1 MKFREVADTVLTA
14 SSRAGIDETEVVCVR
29 QDESLTRF
37 ANNHIHQNV
46 TETNYEITL
55 RCVAGT
61 RVGTAVSNDLRTESL
76 RELVERAAY
85 LAKLQPENPE
95 FKGLPGPAPTQSIQA
110 FDRDTGACKPA
121 MRAAGV
127 GVACKKA
134 AAMGFTAAGSMTT
147 GAITFSVANSK
158 GVFAEFES
166 TLVDAS
172 TVIMNGIAS
181 GWSQSSGWKLD
192 AVNWETMADEALQ
205 KVRIGQKKVD
215 CDPGE
220 MTVILDPFA
229 TADLVG
235 MLSYDGVSGL
245 AVQEE
250 RSWMN
255 GRSGEKIMS
264 PEVSI
269 FDDGMDLRGIPLPFD
284 FEGQPKQRVNL
295 IDNGTCGDP
304 VYDTHTASR
313 RPGLKSTGH
322 AMPPSARWTSG
333 PLPLN
338 LFLQPGTSNV
348 EEMVRSTKRGLYI
361 TRFWYTRPVHPR
373 DVVVTGMTRDGTFLV
388 ENGEI
393 VGATKSMRFT
403 QSYIEALA
411 AVASIGGKLKVLKSG
426 GATIGVPA
434 IKLDHFR
441 FTSAT
446 K

>member
-1 MKFREVADTVLTA
+1 
-14 SSRAGIDETEVVCVR
+14 
-29 QDESLTRF
+29 
-37 ANNHIHQNV
+37 
-46 TETNYEITL
+46 
-55 RCVAGT
+55 
-61 RVGTAVSNDLRTESL
+61 VGTAVSNDLRPDSL
-76 RELVERAAY
+76 RALVERAAV

-95 FKGLPGPAPTQSIQA
+95 FKGFPGPASTEMIQA
-110 FDRDTGACKPA
+110 FDRETGECTPA
-121 MRAAGV
+121 TRAAGV
-127 GVACKKA
+127 GIACKKA
-134 AAMGFTAAGSMTT
+134 SSLGYTAAGSMTT

-172 TVIMNGIAS
+172 TVIMNGMAS

-192 AVNWETMADEALQ
+192 AVNWETMADQALE
-205 KVRIGQKKVD
+205 KVRIGQKLVD
-215 CDPGE
+215 CEPGT

-245 AVQEE
+245 AYQEE

-255 GRSGEKIMS
+255 GRSGQKVMS
-264 PEVSI
+264 PEVNI
-269 FDDGMDLRGIPLPFD
+269 YDDGTDLRGIPLPFD
-284 FEGQPKQRVNL
+284 FEGQPKQKVKLVDRG
-295 IDNGTCGDP
+295 ICGEP
-304 VYDTHTASR
+304 VYDSHTASR

-322 AMPPSARWTSG
+322 AVPQSARWTSG

-338 LFLQPGTSNV
+338 LFLQPGTSDV
-348 EEMVRSTKRGLYI
+348 KDMIRSTKRGLYI

-388 ENGEI
+388 VDGEI
-393 VGATKSMRFT
+393 AGATKSMRFT

-411 AVASIGGKLKVLKSG
+411 AVASIGGELKVLKSG
-426 GATIGVPA
+426 GATISVPA
-434 IKLDHFR
+434 VKLEQFR

>member
-1 MKFREVADTVLTA
+1 MKFREVADTVLAAAT
-14 SSRAGIDETEVVCVR
+14 RANVDETEIVCIR

-55 RCVAGT
+55 RCVVGT
-61 RVGTAVSNDLRTESL
+61 RVGIAVSNDLRAESL
-76 RELVERAAY
+76 RALVERAAG

-95 FKGLPGPAPTQSIQA
+95 FKGLPGPAPAEAIQA
-110 FDRDTGACKPA
+110 FDRNTATCTPA
-121 MRAAGV
+121 IRAAGV
-127 GVACKKA
+127 GTVCKKA
-134 AAMGFTAAGSMTT
+134 ASMGYTAAGSMTT

-166 TLVDAS
+166 TIVDAS
-172 TVIMNGIAS
+172 TVIMNGVAS

-192 AVNWETMADEALQ
+192 AVNWELIADHALQ
-205 KVRIGQKKVD
+205 KVHTGQKQVD
-215 CDPGE
+215 CQPGE
-220 MTVILDPFA
+220 LTVILDPFA
-229 TADLVG
+229 TADLLA
-235 MLSYDGVSGL
+235 MLSFDGASGL
-245 AVQEE
+245 AYQEE

-255 GRSGEKIMS
+255 GRAGQKIMS
-264 PEVSI
+264 SDVCI
-269 FDDGMDLRGIPLPFD
+269 FDDGLDKRGIPLPFD

-295 IDNGTCGDP
+295 VDHGLCGDP
-304 VYDTHTASR
+304 VYDSHTASR

-322 AMPPSARWTSG
+322 AMPPSARWMSG

-338 LFLQPGTSNV
+338 LFLQPGTSNI
-348 EEMVRSTKRGLYI
+348 EEMIRSTSRGLYI

-388 ENGEI
+388 EDGEI

-411 AVASIGGKLKVLKSG
+411 GVASIGSELKVLKSG
-426 GATIGVPA
+426 GATISVPA
-434 IKLDHFR
+434 IKLQQFR